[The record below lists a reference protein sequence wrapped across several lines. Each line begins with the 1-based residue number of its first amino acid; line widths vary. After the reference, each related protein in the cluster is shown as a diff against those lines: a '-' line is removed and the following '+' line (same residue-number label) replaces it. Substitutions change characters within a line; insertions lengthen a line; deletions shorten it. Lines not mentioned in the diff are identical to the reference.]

1 MRNRSL
7 WVKLLMF
14 GLAVSILPVVF
25 VGGFSYIQ
33 SSKQVQ
39 ELVNRAE
46 FQLIQQVSANI
57 ERILMTVDH
66 TMTNLLESTVMAQA
80 FHSPLLAG
88 DFQLYNNLRKE
99 IIHLQSFDTQ
109 VEEVILLNQRQ
120 NWLIR
125 SFGIRRLDQHPDA
138 ATYLSLFDLPHDASW
153 QLLRNSDF
161 TESISGQR
169 SLCPYTISLVRKLP
183 NIRTEK
189 YILAMANIPACS
201 LAEIIYQGSES
212 GEILVAGAD
221 GKIFIHRD
229 PAMIGTKLSDHPV
242 IQGSVF
248 PEASGQFRVNA
259 RNGTYT
265 VTYYQS
271 AFNGWT
277 YLSVVSMDE
286 LTSRSRRIGW
296 MTFGVSLVIIALSI
310 LFVWLVSR
318 RLYLPVSRLVQS
330 IRVRQPADGSRPA
343 NEMQLIEQYIQ
354 QLFSSKSK
362 LELELREHS
371 RQIRFLFLSRLFNG
385 SLRPSEIEEHLDRY
399 GWLERVRAWKSM
411 AVVAL
416 QVDRLDQTR
425 YETKDTELLQFA
437 VSNIVEET
445 FPQENRLPPVWMDR
459 TLVVLAGF
467 TESDPHQVF
476 GNLYQ
481 LTESLQQLIDRY
493 LHLSVSVGISSL
505 FRQLEQA
512 PRAVEEGM
520 EALKHRL
527 ILGKGV
533 IVPFDGLHA
542 GASRNLYDYPVRIE
556 HELIDA
562 IKFADREEAL
572 NQLACWMQEAIRKA
586 GSPTDSQIAIMR
598 LLNRLLILKQEA
610 GIRFEQLGIFKTTL
624 YKEVL
629 DLHVSEEIEQWFR
642 ERLVLPLVRVFD
654 ERRNSQYHSL
664 SERLID
670 LIQRH
675 YDEELTLGDCANR
688 LHYNA
693 SYLSSVFK
701 KETGCTFSEYLGNYR
716 LHVAK
721 QWLTETDMTIRE
733 IAERL
738 KYSNSHNF
746 IRSFR
751 KQEGMTPGQYQEK
764 YARK

>member
-1 MRNRSL
+1 
-7 WVKLLMF
+7 
-14 GLAVSILPVVF
+14 
-25 VGGFSYIQ
+25 
-33 SSKQVQ
+33 
-39 ELVNRAE
+39 
-46 FQLIQQVSANI
+46 
-57 ERILMTVDH
+57 
-66 TMTNLLESTVMAQA
+66 
-80 FHSPLLAG
+80 
-88 DFQLYNNLRKE
+88 
-99 IIHLQSFDTQ
+99 
-109 VEEVILLNQRQ
+109 
-120 NWLIR
+120 
-125 SFGIRRLDQHPDA
+125 
-138 ATYLSLFDLPHDASW
+138 
-153 QLLRNSDF
+153 
-161 TESISGQR
+161 
-169 SLCPYTISLVRKLP
+169 
-183 NIRTEK
+183 
-189 YILAMANIPACS
+189 
-201 LAEIIYQGSES
+201 
-212 GEILVAGAD
+212 
-221 GKIFIHRD
+221 
-229 PAMIGTKLSDHPV
+229 
-242 IQGSVF
+242 
-248 PEASGQFRVNA
+248 
-259 RNGTYT
+259 
-265 VTYYQS
+265 
-271 AFNGWT
+271 
-277 YLSVVSMDE
+277 
-286 LTSRSRRIGW
+286 
-296 MTFGVSLVIIALSI
+296 
-310 LFVWLVSR
+310 
-318 RLYLPVSRLVQS
+318 
-330 IRVRQPADGSRPA
+330 
-343 NEMQLIEQYIQ
+343 
-354 QLFSSKSK
+354 
-362 LELELREHS
+362 
-371 RQIRFLFLSRLFNG
+371 
-385 SLRPSEIEEHLDRY
+385 
-399 GWLERVRAWKSM
+399 
-411 AVVAL
+411 
-416 QVDRLDQTR
+416 
-425 YETKDTELLQFA
+425 
-437 VSNIVEET
+437 
-445 FPQENRLPPVWMDR
+445 
-459 TLVVLAGF
+459 
-467 TESDPHQVF
+467 
-476 GNLYQ
+476 
-481 LTESLQQLIDRY
+481 
-493 LHLSVSVGISSL
+493 
-505 FRQLEQA
+505 
-512 PRAVEEGM
+512 M

-751 KQEGMTPGQYQEK
+751 KQEGMTPGQYREK